1 MRDLALLIKHPGRR
15 KQLLDA
21 ALRDLNNVDYH
32 FVSPVY
38 EPMKPHVD
46 WSRHIIIAQKNRDA
60 NVWGI
65 SRTKGSG
72 KRGLENHSGVSPVK
86 R

>member
-21 ALRDLNNVDYH
+21 ALRDLDNENYH

-38 EPMKPHVD
+38 EPMKPTL
-46 WSRHIIIAQKNRDA
+46 IGT
-60 NVWGI
+60 GI
-65 SRTKGSG
+65 SSLHK
-72 KRGLENHSGVSPVK
+72 EAEMQM
-86 R
+86 